1 MFSLT
6 CNLVFAYPIKTLE
19 AHGNQHGNVEILG
32 FLFDLLLF

>member
-6 CNLVFAYPIKTLE
+6 FNLVFAYPIKALK